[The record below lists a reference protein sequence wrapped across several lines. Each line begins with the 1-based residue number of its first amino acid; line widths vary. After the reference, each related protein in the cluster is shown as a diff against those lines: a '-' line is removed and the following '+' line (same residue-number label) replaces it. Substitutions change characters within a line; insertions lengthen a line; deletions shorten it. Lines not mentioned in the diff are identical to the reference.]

1 MNLHEYQGKLILSEH
16 GVNVQRGYI
25 AKNASEAASQAK
37 KLQLET
43 KTSFFVVKAQIH
55 AGGRGKGGGI
65 KLAKNIE
72 EVEKYSDQIIGMNL
86 ITPQTPSD
94 GKKS

>member
-25 AKNASEAASQAK
+25 AKNACEAASQAK

-43 KTSFFVVKAQIH
+43 KTSS
-55 AGGRGKGGGI
+55 
-65 KLAKNIE
+65 KN
-72 EVEKYSDQIIGMNL
+72 
-86 ITPQTPSD
+86 
-94 GKKS
+94 